1 MYFIA
6 VCKLYNL
13 RILFLLSSMKM
24 DHVSFIITN
33 KINISWQ
40 YINWMI
46 HCHIILSDMSLT
58 FKIGYFMTMFFFLKI
73 NNVHVSLQS
82 WDIFIFLFYL
92 PMSLYSM
99 SELPS
104 NSSKFNPAFWV
115 LKRCHFSISQERF
128 TTMLVH
134 ILLVIRMTI
143 LTSLIHATPLWQ
155 GCFHSSYVYVSPWN
169 RNIK

>member
-1 MYFIA
+1 MYGNILTEWYIVIFFYQT
-6 VCKLYNL
+6 CHSLSKLD
-13 RILFLLSSMKM
+13 ILWL
-24 DHVSFIITN
+24 
-33 KINISWQ
+33 
-40 YINWMI
+40 
-46 HCHIILSDMSLT
+46 C
-58 FKIGYFMTMFFFLKI
+58 FFFKI

-82 WDIFIFLFYL
+82 WDTFIFLFYL
-92 PMSLYSM
+92 PMSLYSI

-104 NSSKFNPAFWV
+104 NSSKFNPVFWV

-155 GCFHSSYVYVSPWN
+155 GCFHSSNVYVSPWN

>member
-1 MYFIA
+1 MYGNILTEWYI
-6 VCKLYNL
+6 V
-13 RILFLLSSMKM
+13 ILFYQTCHSLSKL
-24 DHVSFIITN
+24 D
-33 KINISWQ
+33 
-40 YINWMI
+40 
-46 HCHIILSDMSLT
+46 ILWLC
-58 FKIGYFMTMFFFLKI
+58 FFFKI

-92 PMSLYSM
+92 PMSLYSI

-155 GCFHSSYVYVSPWN
+155 GCFHSSNVYVSPWN

>member
-1 MYFIA
+1 MYGNILTEWYI
-6 VCKLYNL
+6 V
-13 RILFLLSSMKM
+13 ILFYQTCHSLSKL
-24 DHVSFIITN
+24 D
-33 KINISWQ
+33 
-40 YINWMI
+40 
-46 HCHIILSDMSLT
+46 ILWLC
-58 FKIGYFMTMFFFLKI
+58 FFFLKI

-92 PMSLYSM
+92 PMSLYSI

-155 GCFHSSYVYVSPWN
+155 GCFHSSNVYVSPWN

>member
-1 MYFIA
+1 MYGNILTEWYI
-6 VCKLYNL
+6 V
-13 RILFLLSSMKM
+13 ILFYQTCHSLSKL
-24 DHVSFIITN
+24 D
-33 KINISWQ
+33 
-40 YINWMI
+40 
-46 HCHIILSDMSLT
+46 ILWLW
-58 FKIGYFMTMFFFLKI
+58 FFLKI

-92 PMSLYSM
+92 PMSLYSI

-155 GCFHSSYVYVSPWN
+155 GCFHSSNVYVSPWN

>member
-1 MYFIA
+1 MSYYFI
-6 VCKLYNL
+6 
-13 RILFLLSSMKM
+13 R
-24 DHVSFIITN
+24 HVTHF
-33 KINISWQ
+33 Q
-40 YINWMI
+40 NWI
-46 HCHIILSDMSLT
+46 FYD
-58 FKIGYFMTMFFFLKI
+58 YVFFLKI
-73 NNVHVSLQS
+73 NDVHVSLQS

-92 PMSLYSM
+92 PMSLYSI

-155 GCFHSSYVYVSPWN
+155 GCTCLHGTGISNNIFVFCNLNFPLFLIYVPV
-169 RNIK
+169 

>member
-1 MYFIA
+1 MYGNILTEWYI
-6 VCKLYNL
+6 V
-13 RILFLLSSMKM
+13 ILFYQTCHSLSKL
-24 DHVSFIITN
+24 D
-33 KINISWQ
+33 
-40 YINWMI
+40 
-46 HCHIILSDMSLT
+46 ILWLC
-58 FKIGYFMTMFFFLKI
+58 FFLKI

-92 PMSLYSM
+92 PMSLYSI

-155 GCFHSSYVYVSPWN
+155 GCFHSSNVYVSPWN

>member
-1 MYFIA
+1 MLYIDISMFWMYFIA
-6 VCKLYNL
+6 ICKLYNL

-33 KINISWQ
+33 KINI
-40 YINWMI
+40 
-46 HCHIILSDMSLT
+46 LSDMSLT
-58 FKIGYFMTMFFFLKI
+58 FKIGYLMTMVFLKI

-92 PMSLYSM
+92 PMSLYSI

-115 LKRCHFSISQERF
+115 LKRCHFSISQEKF

-155 GCFHSSYVYVSPWN
+155 GCFHSSNVYVSPWN